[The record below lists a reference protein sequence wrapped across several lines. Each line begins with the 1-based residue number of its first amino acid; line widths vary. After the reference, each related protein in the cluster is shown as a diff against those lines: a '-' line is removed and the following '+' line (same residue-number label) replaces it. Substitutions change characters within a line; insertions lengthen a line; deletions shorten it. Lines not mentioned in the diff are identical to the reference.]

1 MQSLCSGYR
10 GEAPCWGQGAKPFGG
25 LRAAALIGSRVKR
38 LAQLELA
45 PAPIRT
51 GYYLAQKPADSAAKL
66 PFPQRGSPE
75 ERRENE
81 ADQTQRE
88 IREKRRLQ
96 SQTQ

>member
-51 GYYLAQKPADSAAKL
+51 GYTRPAS
-66 PFPQRGSPE
+66 S
-75 ERRENE
+75 
-81 ADQTQRE
+81 
-88 IREKRRLQ
+88 
-96 SQTQ
+96 